1 MLALPAGTAA
11 LLFICLVFKTIFAP
25 LLCLVFGFALPAA
38 AQTARHRAALDSLT
52 AELEAVRR
60 QGHCNGFGVAI
71 VTHQGAL
78 YQRGFGFADV
88 AAQKAYDLHTVQ
100 PIASV
105 SKTVVGLA
113 LLKAQELGLLN
124 LDDPVSKYVPFPV
137 VNPAF
142 PEVPLT
148 LRQLA
153 THTSSICDNDFDL
166 SKNYFLRPGQDVT
179 GMPRALEGEQ
189 TFNPADSAVSLPVFL
204 QNVLT
209 PAGKWYQPKGFS
221 SHRPGTRYEYSNVG
235 TSLAAYVVE
244 RASKQPFPDF
254 TARYLTKPLHMR
266 DSGWRF
272 ADVAFAQQSRLYLS
286 PAVPLPYY
294 GQATY
299 PDGGFRTSVADLS
312 KYLVELIR
320 GYQGKGTVLRPAS
333 YRELFRPALTASH
346 FEERNE
352 RNPYSESYN
361 VGVLMGFGYTGF
373 IGHTGGDPGVVA
385 LLFFDP
391 KSGIGRV
398 LMLNTSYDDRPGEV
412 AMYSIWKILEKYQH
426 RIGSGR

>member
-1 MLALPAGTAA
+1 MRKIIVASILYLA
-11 LLFICLVFKTIFAP
+11 
-25 LLCLVFGFALPAA
+25 FGLTTQGV
-38 AQTARHRAALDSLT
+38 AQSVRRRAAVDSLT
-52 AELEAVRR
+52 AELESILR

-71 VTHQGAL
+71 VSPQGVS
-78 YQRGFGFADV
+78 YQHGFGFADV
-88 AAQKAYDLHTVQ
+88 QSRRAYDIHTVQ

-124 LDDPVSKYVPFPV
+124 LDDPVSKYLPFPV

-142 PEVPLT
+142 PDVPIT
-148 LRQLA
+148 LRHLA
-153 THTSSICDNDFDL
+153 THTSSICDNDFYL
-166 SKNYFLRPGQDVT
+166 SKNYFLRPNQDVT
-179 GMPRALEGEQ
+179 GMPLALEGEQ

-221 SHRPGTRYEYSNVG
+221 PHRPGTRYEYSNVG

-272 ADVAFAQQSRLYLS
+272 TDVAFAQQSRLYLL

-294 GQATY
+294 SQATY

-312 KYLVELIR
+312 KYLVELIQ
-320 GYQGKGTVLRPAS
+320 GYQGKGTVLRPTS
-333 YRELFRPALTASH
+333 YRELFRPELTAGN

-361 VGVLMGFGYTGF
+361 VGILMGFGYTGF

-398 LMLNTSYDDRPGEV
+398 LILNTSYTDRAGEV
-412 AMYSIWKILEKYQH
+412 AMYSIWKTLEKYQH
-426 RIGSGR
+426 RVGH

>member
-1 MLALPAGTAA
+1 M
-11 LLFICLVFKTIFAP
+11 FKTIFAP
-25 LLCLVFGFALPAA
+25 LLCLVLGFALPAA
-38 AQTARHRAALDSLT
+38 AQTARHRAAMDSLT

-60 QGHCNGFGVAI
+60 QGRCNGFGVAI
-71 VTHQGAL
+71 VTGQGAL
-78 YQRGFGFADV
+78 YQHGFGFADV

-142 PEVPLT
+142 SEVPIT

-153 THTSSICDNDFDL
+153 THTSSICDNDFYL
-166 SKNYFLRPGQDVT
+166 SKNYFLRPNQDVT
-179 GMPRALEGEQ
+179 GMPLALAGEQ

-209 PAGKWYQPKGFS
+209 PTGKWYQPKGFS
-221 SHRPGTRYEYSNVG
+221 PHRPGTRYEYSNVG

-272 ADVAFAQQSRLYLS
+272 ADVAFAQQSRLYLL
-286 PAVPLPYY
+286 PTVPLPYY

-320 GYQGKGTVLRPAS
+320 GYQGKGTVLRPVS
-333 YRELFRPALTASH
+333 YRELFRPALTASQ

-385 LLFFDP
+385 LMFFDP

-398 LMLNTSYDDRPGEV
+398 LLLNTSYDDRAGEV
-412 AMYSIWKILEKYQH
+412 AMYNLWKILEKYQH
-426 RIGSGR
+426 RLGSVR